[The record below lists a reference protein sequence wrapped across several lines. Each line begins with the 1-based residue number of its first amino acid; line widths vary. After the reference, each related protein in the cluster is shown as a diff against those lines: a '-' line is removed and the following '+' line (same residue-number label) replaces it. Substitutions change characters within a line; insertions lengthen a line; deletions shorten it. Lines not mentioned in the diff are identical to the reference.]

1 MEPTPAQSKLDP
13 GCDAVSQPSAVSVPP
28 TRPRSVPD
36 PAPHYRRVLRF
47 PCRALCSLHRRRVP
61 PTAGGAAGCGGPE
74 AQLLP
79 VHLQQPSGSERRA
92 AAGAEEGPH
101 VRHPGK
107 QSGWDHS
114 GGPPAG
120 LAPRGGLDVCTD
132 LLAGVAA
139 VFEATVAML
148 DAGLGRE
155 GRTTSPGCSHC
166 LPRALEWEKKC
177 R

>member
-1 MEPTPAQSKLDP
+1 MPFPSPALSLSPLPVPVLCQTQLHTTGVSCGFL
-13 GCDAVSQPSAVSVPP
+13 AVPCAPSTGEGSPP
-28 TRPRSVPD
+28 
-36 PAPHYRRVLRF
+36 RREEL
-47 PCRALCSLHRRRVP
+47 L
-61 PTAGGAAGCGGPE
+61 GAAGPRHSFSRCTCSSRRDLNAERQRGQRNGPMSDTLGSRAGGIT
-74 AQLLP
+74 
-79 VHLQQPSGSERRA
+79 R
-92 AAGAEEGPH
+92 
-101 VRHPGK
+101 
-107 QSGWDHS
+107 

-132 LLAGVAA
+132 LLAVVAA

-148 DAGLGRE
+148 DAGPGRE